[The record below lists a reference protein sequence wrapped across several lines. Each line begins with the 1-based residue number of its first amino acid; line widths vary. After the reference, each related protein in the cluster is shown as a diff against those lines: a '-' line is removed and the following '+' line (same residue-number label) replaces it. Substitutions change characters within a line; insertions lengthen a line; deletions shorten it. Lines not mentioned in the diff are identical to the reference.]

1 VADEVQLSA
10 RSIAGLLSQIFG
22 PAIFDLP
29 RFGGGDPSRLNL
41 GDLISGPHPEPW
53 RTVMLNPQPLP
64 PRESFALALAD
75 LQIQEVLRLDG
86 LATLMGGAVAER
98 ALSQAV
104 DSLTD
109 LVDICPEWPRWP
121 KGWPK
126 GWPPPPPDP
135 WPNEVMTPTALLVY
149 GSRFLAASDVM
160 EQGQLR
166 DALTE
171 LGAKAMNLS
180 MEAGSDRTAGSS

>member
-1 VADEVQLSA
+1 VANEVQLSA
-10 RSIAGLLSQIFG
+10 RSVAGLLSQIFG
-22 PAIFDLP
+22 PSIFDLP

-41 GDLISGPHPEPW
+41 SDLISGPQPDPW
-53 RTVMLNPQPLP
+53 QTVMLNPQPLP

-75 LQIQEVLRLDG
+75 VQIQEVLRLDG
-86 LATLMGGAVAER
+86 LATLLGGEVAER
-98 ALSQAV
+98 ALGQAV
-104 DSLTD
+104 RSLAD

-126 GWPPPPPDP
+126 AWPPPPPDP
-135 WPNEVMTPTALLVY
+135 WPYEVMTPTALLVY
-149 GSRFLAASDVM
+149 GSRFLAASDVV

-180 MEAGSDRTAGSS
+180 MEAGSDRTSGSP